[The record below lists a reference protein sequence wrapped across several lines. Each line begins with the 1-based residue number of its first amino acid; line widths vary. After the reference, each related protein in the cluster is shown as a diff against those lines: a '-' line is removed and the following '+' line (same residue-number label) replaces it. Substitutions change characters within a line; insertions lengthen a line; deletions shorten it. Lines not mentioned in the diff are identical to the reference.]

1 MNARKVISILGLVCL
16 VIVLSIIAVALFA
29 IKKVE
34 TDANRQKTEAA
45 RRARW
50 SREPQK
56 ANEGALS
63 EKKSLA
69 EQSENGENL
78 EQENL
83 MRVADGQEQEENL

>member
-63 EKKSLA
+63 EKKIPCGAIREWGKLRTRKFNACS
-69 EQSENGENL
+69 
-78 EQENL
+78 
-83 MRVADGQEQEENL
+83 